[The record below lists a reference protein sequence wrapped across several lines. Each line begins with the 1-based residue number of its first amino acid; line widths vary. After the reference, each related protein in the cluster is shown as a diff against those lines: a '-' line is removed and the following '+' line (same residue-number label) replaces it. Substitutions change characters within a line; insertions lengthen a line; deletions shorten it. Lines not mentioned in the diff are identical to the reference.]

1 MSLPFSPAS
10 SLTAM
15 ERFCF
20 SECCY
25 YIGLNIFLSC
35 IFTMCIVDP
44 FFKNRYLDFSN
55 SADLKLSPALLS
67 FHKKLG
73 PPQNFEL
80 CSSKDTIKKMQ
91 RKKRLKKIFTT

>member
-1 MSLPFSPAS
+1 MFLLALRSLTAIVPLFYARQPFYWCHAEVWTMSLPFSPAS

-44 FFKNRYLDFSN
+44 F
-55 SADLKLSPALLS
+55 
-67 FHKKLG
+67 
-73 PPQNFEL
+73 
-80 CSSKDTIKKMQ
+80 
-91 RKKRLKKIFTT
+91 LKK